1 MSTLRYRY
9 LGRTGLLVSEL
20 CLGTVAFGWEGSEE
34 TSRAIIDRFLEAGGN
49 FIDTADCYGENPGA
63 SEETIGRALKGR
75 RQKIVLATKGFFRT
89 GPAANDV
96 GLSRVHIM
104 QAVEASLKRLQ
115 TDYIDLYYAHCWDNK
130 TPLEESLPVLDNLV
144 RSGKVRYLGASN
156 FAAWQL
162 MKALGLSDQHGWQR
176 FVCLQPLY
184 NLVAR
189 DIERELLP
197 LCCEEGLGVAAWSPL
212 GGGFL
217 SGKYGRGKTP
227 PPNSRLGRAGDNAE
241 VTWRRLATKRNFR
254 ILDTV
259 GKIAGA
265 RGKSCAQVSL
275 AWVRE
280 QPGITAPIIGART
293 IKQLEDNLSSVSWD
307 LTPEEIKT
315 LDEVSRI
322 EEGYPYRVIRH
333 FGR

>member
-1 MSTLRYRY
+1 MSTLRYRC

-115 TDYIDLYYAHCWDNK
+115 TDYIDLYYAHCWDNR
-130 TPLEESLPVLDNLV
+130 TPLEETLSVLDNLV
-144 RSGKVRYLGASN
+144 RSGKVCYLGASN

-162 MKALGLSDQHGWQR
+162 MKALGVSDRYGWQR
-176 FVCLQPLY
+176 FACLQPLY
-184 NLVAR
+184 SLVAR

-197 LCCEEGLGVAAWSPL
+197 LCSEEGLGVIAWSPL
-212 GGGFL
+212 GGGLL
-217 SGKYGRGKTP
+217 SGKYSREKTP
-227 PPNSRLGRAGDNAE
+227 PSDSRLGRASDFAE
-241 VTWRRLATKRNFR
+241 VNWRRLATERNFR

-259 GKIAGA
+259 RRVAEA

-275 AWVRE
+275 AWVGQ
-280 QPGITAPIIGART
+280 QPHITVPIIGART
-293 IKQLEDNLSSVSWD
+293 IEQLEDNLSSVGLG

-315 LDEVSRI
+315 LDDVSQI
-322 EEGYPYRVIRH
+322 EDGYPYRVIRSLA
-333 FGR
+333 R